1 MFRVLG
7 QLIVAAEPSM
17 LSVPEEVPTE
27 LVFLVPIFKAP
38 PTVKSPWRTLTVP
51 VEVHATVEFIRLMSM
66 GPLQVKVPRSLMVP
80 VATPPA

>member
-38 PTVKSPWRTLTVP
+38 PTVKALRG
-51 VEVHATVEFIRLMSM
+51 HDRAR
-66 GPLQVKVPRSLMVP
+66 
-80 VATPPA
+80 